1 MSPSVRVSRRW
12 LGVPLSSLSLSQPL
26 RRPTSGGG
34 GASQRRRRSEP
45 AAALGGQS
53 RTVVRQHMGSAARSQ
68 DLVQVWPKTRGN
80 LHALRIAP
88 SRAQATPSRCSAPPS
103 PAQPSQPAPRTS
115 TATAW

>member
-1 MSPSVRVSRRW
+1 MSPSVRVSRRR
-12 LGVPLSSLSLSQPL
+12 LGVPRSSLSLSQPL

-80 LHALRIAP
+80 LHP
-88 SRAQATPSRCSAPPS
+88 CFVVY
-103 PAQPSQPAPRTS
+103 
-115 TATAW
+115 